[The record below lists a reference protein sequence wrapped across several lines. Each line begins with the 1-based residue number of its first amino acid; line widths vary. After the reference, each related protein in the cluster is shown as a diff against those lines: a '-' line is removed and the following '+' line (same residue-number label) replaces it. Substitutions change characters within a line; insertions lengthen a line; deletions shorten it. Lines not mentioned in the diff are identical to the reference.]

1 MLAEKFTDYK
11 DVPLLICHGDADNVI
26 PFKRSRM
33 TLQFLQSL
41 DFDYLFFKKY
51 RGLKHR
57 IDKKVFI
64 DFLIKLVFVALLIK
78 KFSIGNGIYSHV
90 YLKMFTAIVY

>member
-1 MLAEKFTDYK
+1 MRNLSTKIKSKNGKKLLAEKFTDYK

-33 TLQFLQSL
+33 TLHFLQSL
-41 DFDYLFFKKY
+41 DFDYLYFKKY

-57 IDKKVFI
+57 IDKKVTII
-64 DFLIKLVFVALLIK
+64 DSKTSYCNF
-78 KFSIGNGIYSHV
+78 GN
-90 YLKMFTAIVY
+90 